1 VSALDFSQLRLFIEI
16 TRTGSLN
23 RAAQNLHISQP
34 AVSRHMQALEREVGV
49 QLFERRKTGM
59 LLTKEGQRL
68 VSIAEDLLQR
78 AGSLRQQ
85 ISAGDGAVVG
95 EITIGAA
102 PPVGYSFFGP
112 IAQRAA
118 EEHPG
123 IKFHFTEGHSYD
135 LLAGLEKHEID
146 ILVLI
151 DPDPEKT
158 RELMPLY
165 SEPVY
170 LLGPPNDPA
179 FKRKGISLSELKH
192 FPLVLYPKLSAP
204 RKAIDKAVLRGRST
218 LSIRYE
224 SNYPVTML
232 DFVRRRLAYALVPAS
247 LLGGTSNFSRMVIQN
262 FEFVRSLVYMR
273 GHSRTPEFMI
283 ALEMLKSEAKLHVS
297 RKRHEGLRLLLRST

>member
-78 AGSLRQQ
+78 A
-85 ISAGDGAVVG
+85 
-95 EITIGAA
+95 GAA

-179 FKRKGISLSELKH
+179 FKRKGISLSELRH

-273 GHSRTPEFMI
+273 GHSRTPEFMT